1 MLKVIWGKR
10 PMPHHL
16 ALSLAVLCGL
26 MVAACAAVPTA
37 DLATVPSVDLTRYAG
52 TWYEVARLPMF
63 FQRHCA
69 ASKAT
74 YRLRPDGAVDVHNEC
89 VTTSGHTATA
99 DAVATVA
106 DPATRAKLRVVFDNF
121 FARLAGASE
130 EGNYWILHLDADYR
144 TAVVGTPD
152 RRFLWILARH
162 PRLDDAIYQQLVA
175 VARSRGYATDEL
187 IRDQWPVS
195 P

>member
-1 MLKVIWGKR
+1 
-10 PMPHHL
+10 MPQAL
-16 ALSLAVLCGL
+16 ALSLAVWCGF
-26 MVAACAAVPTA
+26 MVAGCATVPKA

-74 YRLRPDGAVDVHNEC
+74 YRPRPDGAIDVHNEC
-89 VTTSGHTATA
+89 LTTSGHTSTA

-106 DPATRAKLRVVFDNF
+106 DPVTRAKLRVVFDNF

-130 EGNYWILHLDADYR
+130 EGNYWILYLDADYR

-152 RRFLWILARH
+152 RRFLWILARQ
-162 PRLDDAIYQQLVA
+162 PRLDASTYQQLVA

-187 IRDQWPVS
+187 IHDQWPAT